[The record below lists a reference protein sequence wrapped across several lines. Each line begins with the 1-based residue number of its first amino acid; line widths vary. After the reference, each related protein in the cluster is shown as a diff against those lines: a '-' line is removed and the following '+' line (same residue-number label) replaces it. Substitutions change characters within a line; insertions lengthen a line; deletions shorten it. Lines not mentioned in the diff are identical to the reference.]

1 MDLSLPH
8 SEPNSRANTGS
19 FNNSSFEEDWGP
31 KMATSINTIT
41 NVPEQNLQ
49 NLMNSFREID
59 EADIVTAVNDGKGTF
74 TVESTIFDKAL
85 AAGGSII
92 AIDGKMSTFGGPD
105 DTGVRPDEGLSLFE
119 PADVTANP
127 DLFLATQPAGTSG
140 LARRLNPQAKY
151 LACRWNLAITP
162 KSYLKSKA
170 TLVTVTNPA
179 NNKSEKARPADT
191 GPAIETGRVADLS
204 PGLAQALGLNT
215 DDACHVEIPT
225 PAGAQLPST
234 EAGVAVGVNLAAIDS
249 TIFPHDMI
257 RQLVVMTSTND
268 TTYWVVNQ
276 IGLQEGGQSLLR
288 HSGANTEILLSDTT
302 VFPILASAQVPAV
315 VVAEL
320 NKAAPDLAPSPAGPA
335 GSPPASDAEVNA
347 KMFAT
352 AQAFVSHETSS
363 VPGTE
368 GGNLACAWAVNQ
380 VARLALGK
388 PISTDGQGGNGLST
402 DGLFDVLTAHHLKLN
417 SASDAK
423 PGTIIV
429 APTQGANHGH
439 VGVVGATAGGVNDT
453 LVYSNSSHLKKFA
466 QNYSIGS
473 FTSLYTGKK
482 GLKVL
487 FFALKQDQFG

>member
-170 TLVTVTNPA
+170 T
-179 NNKSEKARPADT
+179 
-191 GPAIETGRVADLS
+191 
-204 PGLAQALGLNT
+204 
-215 DDACHVEIPT
+215 
-225 PAGAQLPST
+225 
-234 EAGVAVGVNLAAIDS
+234 
-249 TIFPHDMI
+249 
-257 RQLVVMTSTND
+257 
-268 TTYWVVNQ
+268 
-276 IGLQEGGQSLLR
+276 
-288 HSGANTEILLSDTT
+288 
-302 VFPILASAQVPAV
+302 
-315 VVAEL
+315 
-320 NKAAPDLAPSPAGPA
+320 
-335 GSPPASDAEVNA
+335 
-347 KMFAT
+347 
-352 AQAFVSHETSS
+352 
-363 VPGTE
+363 
-368 GGNLACAWAVNQ
+368 
-380 VARLALGK
+380 
-388 PISTDGQGGNGLST
+388 
-402 DGLFDVLTAHHLKLN
+402 
-417 SASDAK
+417 
-423 PGTIIV
+423 
-429 APTQGANHGH
+429 
-439 VGVVGATAGGVNDT
+439 
-453 LVYSNSSHLKKFA
+453 
-466 QNYSIGS
+466 
-473 FTSLYTGKK
+473 
-482 GLKVL
+482 
-487 FFALKQDQFG
+487 